1 MKKDVM
7 AHIFYNDTL
16 WMSFYIM
23 NALYSLGQV
32 MVKYNYSS
40 VADTNPISVALHGGF
55 YIICAVVVYNPIS
68 EFRFVRCGF
77 LEAIYFIL
85 KIFIFIPEFSSP
97 FFNLFIVRVICIA
110 VGALMSCT
118 IFRKQYREMKE
129 EVNDANPFIVIPVAV
144 LSAIIFIVAYHKYLI
159 LMVVGAFLSVIC
171 LALMKAMAPAEV
183 GGTSGTNI
191 KSRNN
196 TGNEYQPSYSGDNEQ
211 SQERIAFS
219 QYDPSRGN
227 MADDIHRIDF

>member
-1 MKKDVM
+1 MM

-16 WMSFYIM
+16 WMVFYIM

-40 VADTNPISVALHGGF
+40 VSDTNPISVALHGGF
-55 YIICAVVVYNPIS
+55 YIICVIAVFTPIS

-77 LEAIYFIL
+77 LEAIYFII
-85 KIFIFIPEFSSP
+85 KVFIFIPEFSSS
-97 FFNLFIVRVICIA
+97 FLNLFIARMICIA
-110 VGALMSCT
+110 VGALMGCT
-118 IFRKQYREMKE
+118 IFRKQYREMKGE
-129 EVNDANPFIVIPVAV
+129 TNSANLLIVIPIAV
-144 LSAIIFIVAYHKYLI
+144 LSVIVFIVVYYKYLI
-159 LMVVGAFLSVIC
+159 LMISGAIISVIC
-171 LALMKAMAPAEV
+171 FALMKGMAPAEV

-196 TGNEYQPSYSGDNEQ
+196 TGDDYQPSYSGGNEQ

-227 MADDIHRIDF
+227 IAEDINRIDF